1 MSDKPERPMKVYCC
15 CCGKQAVRN
24 RNPSRDDKRVTKL
37 EGGRA
42 GFKANEVF
50 CGYCAENMDENGL
63 FPEEAA
69 EAESMAHE

>member
-1 MSDKPERPMKVYCC
+1 M
-15 CCGKQAVRN
+15 
-24 RNPSRDDKRVTKL
+24 NPSRDDKRVTKL